1 MGGKSSKDG
10 SWRQT
15 SSVRSTAS
23 SSSSN
28 TWGGLYQYPFDQ
40 ESQTYAP
47 QQSYTQQ
54 YSAPAQDYGS
64 QNYGV
69 GAEDFDLR
77 RRLDRRYSR
86 IADNFNS
93 LEQVLILSPSL
104 GKDMVVYF
112 LHLITLPLET
122 VVCCMGW

>member
-15 SSVRSTAS
+15 SSVRSTD

-40 ESQTYAP
+40 ESQNYAP

-112 LHLITLPLET
+112 LTFNNFAA
-122 VVCCMGW
+122 

>member
-1 MGGKSSKDG
+1 MGGRSSKDG
-10 SWRQT
+10 SWGRT
-15 SSVRSTAS
+15 SSIRSTD

-28 TWGGLYQYPFDQ
+28 TWGGLYQSPFDQ

-47 QQSYTQQ
+47 PQHSYTQQ
-54 YSAPAQDYGS
+54 YHAPAQDYGS

-69 GAEDFDLR
+69 GAEDFDLG

-86 IADNFNS
+86 IADKFNS
-93 LEQVLILSPSL
+93 LEQVLMLSPSL

-112 LHLITLPLET
+112 
-122 VVCCMGW
+122 

>member
-1 MGGKSSKDG
+1 MGCKSSKAG

-15 SSVRSTAS
+15 SSIRST

-28 TWGGLYQYPFDQ
+28 TWGGLYQSPFDQ
-40 ESQTYAP
+40 ESQNYVPP

-54 YSAPAQDYGS
+54 YYAPAQDYGS

-69 GAEDFDLR
+69 GAEDFDHR

-112 LHLITLPLET
+112 LTFNNFAA
-122 VVCCMGW
+122 